1 MVEGFYHRP
10 ILAENVFFGED
21 EIFRKWAVL
30 DAEYTL
36 SEDIIKKKSK
46 FDLFTPKINEIFDDE
61 KNDIEDSIQLDQYMS
76 TIFDEVAIEKNK
88 KEKFFA
94 KNKKTEVK
102 INNDTDDDWWLG
114 EDAFDMEKNDKKN
127 PFGVKK

>member
-1 MVEGFYHRP
+1 M
-10 ILAENVFFGED
+10 AENVFFGED

-46 FDLFTPKINEIFDDE
+46 FDLFTPKINEIFDGE
-61 KNDIEDSIQLDQYMS
+61 KNNIEDSLQLDQYMS

>member
-1 MVEGFYHRP
+1 M
-10 ILAENVFFGED
+10 
-21 EIFRKWAVL
+21 
-30 DAEYTL
+30 
-36 SEDIIKKKSK
+36 
-46 FDLFTPKINEIFDDE
+46 FTPKINEIFDGE
-61 KNDIEDSIQLDQYMS
+61 KNDIEDSLQLDQYMS